1 MTQHNHALLY
11 FRTMAIF
18 RFVFTLL
25 LVISDCVP
33 TFENLMFRQKS
44 SPRRFEESGTVGN
57 TPVTGKPVNYTHP
70 ICSTTSNETQ
80 NGTNDREIKKG
91 LCLEIYVNTTGV
103 STPHS
108 LSEQAE
114 YTPEEHHM
122 TFVKPFVPTK
132 LNYSSRGMN
141 LDIHD
146 QGNFSEVF
154 TSLNLKMTTE
164 SHQNVTDVSTSKV
177 IIPSKRLR
185 QSEERTGATPR
196 SASVTATMTSTDSM
210 TGRYAEANTV
220 IGSGLTTDMMSADRT
235 EELSIAELDTILTY
249 TCKDRCGQDMP
260 FPCSCAAICVVYN
273 TCCENITL
281 DCPHI
286 VQEGLARFY
295 HLVNT
300 VKVCSE
306 KSVYIIASCPE
317 QEDDNIML
325 DKSDLS
331 GILDSEKQGMAESKR
346 NDRWKDE
353 QMKNVQDQNTT
364 PPPGLS
370 DKGEKTGTTLADRL
384 HAAFLSVPVTDRH
397 TGFTFMDKTIYDCHN
412 MPESSAL
419 PWSIYLGYELINP
432 KRLEDLITKNSR
444 LDQFTPPFSTH
455 ILRPH
460 QCIKDVIASCS
471 HAWSFQ
477 VDDYSQDSIETV
489 SKKCRKVSAVVN
501 FKMRFYQNRYCFY
514 CNGGLLD
521 KYEQKYSRLYIGGS
535 PLRNDGFQVLMSTD
549 RLGEFSLRLNM
560 PAHQVRWVALPW
572 ERASCSLPSS
582 ASKSSKTVGSTCSAT
597 CRVPFTL
604 GSDGRCRA
612 PHTSLVALVADH
624 LPPLCDR
631 ALSGLARFIECGLK
645 TTVEP
650 LKDADFHQPSG
661 TVHFSSSLN
670 KTLYVVKLNL
680 ALPVHSKSIYSNE
693 LGYGLPNIP
702 HLAFLVKSLYQPGL
716 FEDVCNKQ
724 DLESAQDKSGE
735 ICTNEVNVNGSTIEG
750 YDQQDVERTM
760 SKLRGPIIDRQN
772 TKLVCI
778 SSHDDNNINEV
789 DGRALYCMDDPVHQG
804 DEEAIRKV
812 RSSPCF
818 DHLLNLRFQPN
829 GAEHLNL
836 RDLWTDRLVILTAL
850 SVLQI
855 SGFYFWQN

>member
-1 MTQHNHALLY
+1 MTQHHYALLC

-33 TFENLMFRQKS
+33 SSENLMFQQKS
-44 SPRRFEESGTVGN
+44 SLRRFEGSGSLGN
-57 TPVTGKPVNYTHP
+57 
-70 ICSTTSNETQ
+70 
-80 NGTNDREIKKG
+80 
-91 LCLEIYVNTTGV
+91 
-103 STPHS
+103 
-108 LSEQAE
+108 
-114 YTPEEHHM
+114 
-122 TFVKPFVPTK
+122 
-132 LNYSSRGMN
+132 
-141 LDIHD
+141 
-146 QGNFSEVF
+146 
-154 TSLNLKMTTE
+154 TE
-164 SHQNVTDVSTSKV
+164 SHQSVTDVSTSRF
-177 IIPSKRLR
+177 IDPSKRLR
-185 QSEERTGATPR
+185 QSKERTGASPR
-196 SASVTATMTSTDSM
+196 SASVTVTMTTSTDSM

-220 IGSGLTTDMMSADRT
+220 IGSGLTTDMMSADST
-235 EELSIAELDTILTY
+235 EELSVTELDTILTY

-281 DCPHI
+281 DCPDI

-317 QEDDNIML
+317 QEDNSIML

-331 GILDSEKQGMAESKR
+331 GILDSEKQGLSESKR

-397 TGFTFMDKTIYDCHN
+397 TGFTFMDKTVYDCHN

-419 PWSIYLGYELINP
+419 PWSIYLDYELINP

-444 LDQFTPPFSTH
+444 LDQFTPPFNTH
-455 ILRPH
+455 ILRSH
-460 QCIKDVIASCS
+460 QCMPKLIASCS

-477 VDDYSQDSIETV
+477 VDYYSRDSIETV
-489 SKKCRKVSAVVN
+489 SKKCREVSAVVS
-501 FKMRFYQNRYCFY
+501 FKRRYYQNRYCFY
-514 CNGGLLD
+514 CNGGLQD
-521 KYEQKYSRLYIGGS
+521 KYEQKYSRLYIGGA
-535 PLRNDGFQVLMSTD
+535 PLKNDGFQVLMSTD

-560 PAHQVRWVALPW
+560 PAHQVKGVTLSW

-582 ASKSSKTVGSTCSAT
+582 ASQGSKTVGSTCSAT

-612 PHTSLVALVADH
+612 PHTSLVALATDH

-680 ALPVHSKSIYSNE
+680 ALPVHLQSIYSNE
-693 LGYGLPNIP
+693 LGYGVPNIP

-855 SGFYFWQN
+855 SGFYFGQN